1 MLFLPILGTALSN
14 TANATTTAT
23 GAVNG
28 ISWIHKQTTQRT
40 INGCRD
46 DLHQAMIILN
56 DLVKE
61 NIPDIDEWI
70 SKARLDHETLT
81 SQADNVEKAGARVSF
96 WSFKGPVKTVS
107 LLVDARSIKESTEI
121 LRGRVQ
127 RVSDIAYNKRMGNG
141 TLMIHRI
148 SSNLSLISTRSE
160 VAGTATRTSVI
171 AAQGALGGNGGTTVQ
186 ASQSHFDASSR
197 PSTDH
202 IVHYTEAHISVS
214 EVSNS
219 EVAGTIDDP
228 LSDAIRIDI
237 EPEQIFRD
245 EQPIVS
251 ILLEHNPWADTANH
265 E

>member
-1 MLFLPILGTALSN
+1 M
-14 TANATTTAT
+14 
-23 GAVNG
+23 
-28 ISWIHKQTTQRT
+28 
-40 INGCRD
+40 
-46 DLHQAMIILN
+46 ILN

-61 NIPDIDEWI
+61 NIPDIDQWI

-96 WSFKGPVKTVS
+96 WSLKGPVKTVS
-107 LLVDARSIKESTEI
+107 LLVDARSIKESTEM
-121 LRGRVQ
+121 LRGKVQ
-127 RVSDIAYNKRMGNG
+127 RVSDIAHNKRMGNG

-160 VAGTATRTSVI
+160 VAGTATRPSVI
-171 AAQGALGGNGGTTVQ
+171 AAQGALGGNGGTTGQ
-186 ASQSHFDASSR
+186 
-197 PSTDH
+197 
-202 IVHYTEAHISVS
+202 
-214 EVSNS
+214 
-219 EVAGTIDDP
+219 DDP